1 MKTTNNDDDDD
12 NDADEEVDT
21 KKLQMRGKR
30 EWTKVFSLSNVFN
43 GGSSP
48 LCH

>member
-1 MKTTNNDDDDD
+1 MKTNNNGNND
-12 NDADEEVDT
+12 EEEEEAER

-30 EWTKVFSLSNVFN
+30 EWAKGFSLSIVFN
-43 GGSSP
+43 GGSLP